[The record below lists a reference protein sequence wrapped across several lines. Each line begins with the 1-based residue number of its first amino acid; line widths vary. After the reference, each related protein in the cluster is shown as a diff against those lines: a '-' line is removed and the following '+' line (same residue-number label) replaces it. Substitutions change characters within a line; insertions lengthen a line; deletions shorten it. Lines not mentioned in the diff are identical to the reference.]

1 MKADI
6 LGVLGE
12 RALEQPARV
21 NAALAANDRLKYY
34 FSVLQM
40 ARVRADRPDRPVASL
55 RRDRQA
61 CGVDLPEFDDAPAAS
76 LKIDGKYRIPTAA
89 RMMGVIAD
97 DLRIMAEPVEPA
109 LRDRA
114 TKLIEALPSAA
125 DDMLEGTAIDAIV
138 HGDRQAGDSLH
149 LAVMDLHKALNAMQV
164 ELAEERIDGASVYH
178 IDQSDRAMIRAFMAG
193 VNRTAPLK
201 FGHPGLATTATR
213 SGNRLVIQN
222 DIGTTD
228 AHVLVVHVEGRTA
241 AVTYSDVHE
250 ERLAFFQSLFADR
263 HTEWSAS
270 EARNAV
276 ALAAGQPFYL
286 SIGSYAAPDDAALA
300 RWLEFL
306 GSRLVYLID
315 WNRARKQ
322 LRDFLKGPDRIK
334 LLRWAADNDVGH
346 RAFLA
351 MGGAR
356 LVYGAIEASAG
367 GIIHFGDRLADVLGD
382 DVAFAFM
389 QFCFSTTTEGLLNH
403 QSESLVR
410 DRIRTELTAHINTGE
425 RRLLAIASDHAGL
438 IFEIAT
444 AIRDGLLTGKISKHE
459 AEQIT
464 RRAKRWEHEA
474 DQCLNEARVLVRRR
488 PDNEP
493 VGRIIETADDTAD
506 HLEEVAF
513 LLTLLADEKGPH
525 LDFADLLSFAEILV
539 RASQEW
545 VKVLSLAANVDPHG
559 AREDAEDLL
568 TALDQISQLE
578 HDADEAERRVA
589 VVALRDARDF
599 RQLHLITAIADGL
612 EEGADALKHA
622 SLLLRDHAL
631 GDASLH

>member
-1 MKADI
+1 M
-6 LGVLGE
+6 
-12 RALEQPARV
+12 
-21 NAALAANDRLKYY
+21 
-34 FSVLQM
+34 
-40 ARVRADRPDRPVASL
+40 
-55 RRDRQA
+55 
-61 CGVDLPEFDDAPAAS
+61 
-76 LKIDGKYRIPTAA
+76 
-89 RMMGVIAD
+89 
-97 DLRIMAEPVEPA
+97 
-109 LRDRA
+109 
-114 TKLIEALPSAA
+114 
-125 DDMLEGTAIDAIV
+125 
-138 HGDRQAGDSLH
+138 
-149 LAVMDLHKALNAMQV
+149 
-164 ELAEERIDGASVYH
+164 
-178 IDQSDRAMIRAFMAG
+178 
-193 VNRTAPLK
+193 
-201 FGHPGLATTATR
+201 
-213 SGNRLVIQN
+213 
-222 DIGTTD
+222 
-228 AHVLVVHVEGRTA
+228 
-241 AVTYSDVHE
+241 
-250 ERLAFFQSLFADR
+250 
-263 HTEWSAS
+263 
-270 EARNAV
+270 
-276 ALAAGQPFYL
+276 
-286 SIGSYAAPDDAALA
+286 GSYAAPDHPSLA

-315 WNRARKQ
+315 WNRACKQ
-322 LRDFLKGPDRIK
+322 LRDFLKGPNRIK

-410 DRIRTELTAHINTGE
+410 DRIRTELIAHINTGE
-425 RRLLAIASDHAGL
+425 RRLLAIAGDHAAL

-444 AIRDGLLTGKISKHE
+444 AIRDGLLTGRISKHD

-474 DQCLNEARVLVRRR
+474 DQCVIEARLLVRRR

-493 VGRIIETADDTAD
+493 IGRIIEIADDTAD

-513 LLTLLADEKGPH
+513 LLTLLADDKGPQME
-525 LDFADLLSFAEILV
+525 FPDLQEFSEILV

-545 VKVLSLAANVDPHG
+545 VKVLSHAGNVEPRG
-559 AREDAEDLL
+559 TREDAEDLL

-589 VVALRDARDF
+589 VMALRDARDF
-599 RQLHLITAIADGL
+599 RQLHLISAIADGL

-622 SLLLRDHAL
+622 SLLLRDHML
-631 GDASLH
+631 GDASIH

>member
-1 MKADI
+1 M
-6 LGVLGE
+6 V
-12 RALEQPARV
+12 
-21 NAALAANDRLKYY
+21 
-34 FSVLQM
+34 
-40 ARVRADRPDRPVASL
+40 
-55 RRDRQA
+55 
-61 CGVDLPEFDDAPAAS
+61 
-76 LKIDGKYRIPTAA
+76 
-89 RMMGVIAD
+89 
-97 DLRIMAEPVEPA
+97 
-109 LRDRA
+109 
-114 TKLIEALPSAA
+114 
-125 DDMLEGTAIDAIV
+125 
-138 HGDRQAGDSLH
+138 
-149 LAVMDLHKALNAMQV
+149 
-164 ELAEERIDGASVYH
+164 
-178 IDQSDRAMIRAFMAG
+178 G

-213 SGNRLVIQN
+213 AGDRLVIQN

-228 AHVLVVHVEGRTA
+228 AHVIVVHVVGRQAT
-241 AVTYSDVHE
+241 VTYSDVHE
-250 ERLAFFQSLFADR
+250 ERLVFFQSLFADSA
-263 HTEWSAS
+263 TEWSAA
-270 EARNAV
+270 EARNVV
-276 ALAAGQPFYL
+276 ALAGGQPFYL
-286 SIGSYAAPDDAALA
+286 TVGSYAAPDDPSLA

-315 WNRARKQ
+315 WNCARKQ
-322 LRDFLKGPDRIK
+322 LRDFLKGPNRIK

-403 QSESLVR
+403 QSELLVR
-410 DRIRTELTAHINTGE
+410 DRIRTELIAHINTGE
-425 RRLLAIASDHAGL
+425 RRLLAIAGDHAAL

-444 AIRDGLLTGKISKHE
+444 AIRDGLLTGRISKHD

-474 DQCLNEARVLVRRR
+474 DQCVIEARLLVRRR

-493 VGRIIETADDTAD
+493 IGRIIEIADDTAD

-513 LLTLLADEKGPH
+513 LLTLLADDKGPQME
-525 LDFADLLSFAEILV
+525 FPDLQEFSEILV

-545 VKVLSLAANVDPHG
+545 VKVLSHAGNVEPRG
-559 AREDAEDLL
+559 TREDAEDLL

-589 VVALRDARDF
+589 VMALRDARDF
-599 RQLHLITAIADGL
+599 RQLHLISAIADGL

-622 SLLLRDHAL
+622 SLLLRDHML
-631 GDASLH
+631 GDASIH